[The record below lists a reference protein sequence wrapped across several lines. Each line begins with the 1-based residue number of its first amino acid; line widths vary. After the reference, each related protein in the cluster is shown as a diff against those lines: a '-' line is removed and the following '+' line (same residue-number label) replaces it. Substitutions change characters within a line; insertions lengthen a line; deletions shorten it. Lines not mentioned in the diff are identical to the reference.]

1 MKNKRIYGLIILTLG
16 LLLIGCGDID
26 GDIPG
31 KEEVLSFVENDVPEE
46 RYKLDHVD
54 HVTDEL
60 PKEDIYYFES
70 KERDLEFTVVS
81 TLKAVGMDASIAGYD
96 PYIYSQYAEC
106 VHELYKED
114 IDDILEQLPANSNGK
129 YCYYSYDEIDD
140 VVDIILEADHV
151 YSEESRYN
159 SEEWME
165 ENPVANVSVL
175 LTYTDEDGN
184 EKFYGALYTELTG
197 TLEYNELYDRFCR
210 RHEEML
216 EDAGVQTGRDKDY

>member
-1 MKNKRIYGLIILTLG
+1 MKNKRIYGLIILALS

-60 PKEDIYYFES
+60 PKADIYYFES
-70 KERDLEFTVVS
+70 KERNLEFTVVS
-81 TLKAVGMDASIAGYD
+81 TLRAVGMDASIAGYD
-96 PYIYSQYAEC
+96 PYIYSQYAAC
-106 VHELYKED
+106 VHELYNED
-114 IDDILEQLPANSNGK
+114 IDDILEQLPTNANGK

-151 YSEESRYN
+151 YSRESRYN
-159 SEEWME
+159 SEKWME
-165 ENPVANVSVL
+165 ENPVASVSVYL
-175 LTYTDEDGN
+175 MYTDEHGN
-184 EKFYGALYTELTG
+184 EKFYGALYTKLTG
-197 TLEYNELYDRFCR
+197 TLEYDALYDRFCS

-216 EDAGVQTGRDKDY
+216 EAAGINISQDRED